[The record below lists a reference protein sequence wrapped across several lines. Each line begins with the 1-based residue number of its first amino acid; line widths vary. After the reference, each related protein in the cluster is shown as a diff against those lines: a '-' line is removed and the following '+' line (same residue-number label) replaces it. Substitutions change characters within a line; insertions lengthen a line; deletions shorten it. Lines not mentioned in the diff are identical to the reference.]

1 MTVRQRTQRK
11 SLGAVTHRRTCVQR
25 ATCRSA
31 VDQGASAVL
40 ESISITLVLLLAV
53 VLSGLA
59 SRLLPLS
66 IPTPL
71 VQIMFGWMIA
81 SLTGLRVELDP
92 EIFFLLFVP
101 PLLFLDGWR
110 VQKEQMLK
118 DRAVILNLALGLVVF
133 TVIGVGYFVHWMIP
147 ALPLAIAFALAAV
160 LSPTD
165 PIAVSAIAARV
176 PIPKRMRHI
185 LEGESLLN
193 DATGLVCFRF
203 ATAAALTGTFSPQ
216 AAALNF
222 LWVALGGVFIGVA
235 ITWAT
240 ARAKDW
246 VTRKVGE
253 ESGSQII
260 ISLLIPFAAYL
271 LAESLHCSGILAAVS
286 AGVTMSVV
294 EASGQALPI
303 TRLGRHSVW
312 DTVQFAANGIIFVLL
327 GEQLPGIL
335 AAADETVL
343 LTGRAESWWLLIYI
357 AAIYSGLV
365 ALRFG
370 WVWVSL
376 SLTVLG
382 AKFSSWEAQRPNWR
396 LVAAASLAGVR
407 GAITLAAVLT
417 LPLSLSDGAAFPGR
431 DLAIVLAMGV
441 IITSLLVASIGLPFL
456 LRGLDVPNVPSHD
469 AEDNRARVIASE
481 AAIAEI
487 ERLQNALPADH
498 QSVDAHGVAAKLITE
513 FYRSRIEARSLQ
525 GETAVL
531 ARENEALE
539 KGMRIA
545 AVKAER
551 VAILQLLKKREI
563 GSETARKLVREL
575 DLLETRYES

>member
-1 MTVRQRTQRK
+1 MAHRPARVPRAASQFLTVA
-11 SLGAVTHRRTCVQR
+11 GY
-25 ATCRSA
+25 
-31 VDQGASAVL
+31 GASAVL

-53 VLSGLA
+53 VLSGFA

-66 IPTPL
+66 IPKPL
-71 VQIMFGWMIA
+71 VQIAFGWMIA
-81 SLTGLRVELDP
+81 SVTGLRVELDP

-110 VQKEQMLK
+110 IQKEQMFK

-147 ALPLAIAFALAAV
+147 ALPLAVAFALAAV

-193 DATGLVCFRF
+193 DASGLVCFRF
-203 ATAAALTGTFSPQ
+203 ATAAALTGTFSLQ

-222 LWVALGGVFIGVA
+222 LWVALGGIAIGVG
-235 ITWAT
+235 ITWVT

-246 VTRKVGE
+246 ITRKVGE

-271 LAESLHCSGILAAVS
+271 VAESLHCSGILAAVA
-286 AGVTMSVV
+286 AGVTMSIV
-294 EASGQALPI
+294 EASGQATPI

-335 AAADETVL
+335 AAANETVL
-343 LTGRAESWWLLIYI
+343 LTGHRESWWLLIYV

-382 AKFSSWEAQRPNWR
+382 ARFGGWEAQPPNGR
-396 LVAAASLAGVR
+396 LVAATSLAGVR

-417 LPLSLSDGAAFPGR
+417 LPVALSDGAAFPGR

-441 IITSLLVASIGLPFL
+441 IIASLLVASVGLPLL
-456 LRGLDVPNVPSHD
+456 LRGLDVPNVPAND
-469 AEDNRARVIASE
+469 AEDNRARVIAAE

-487 ERLQNALPADH
+487 ERLQNELPKDH
-498 QSVDAHGVAAKLITE
+498 QNADAHGVAAKLITE
-513 FYRSRIEARSLQ
+513 FYRSRIEARSLE
-525 GETAVL
+525 GETAAL

-539 KGMRIA
+539 KSMRIA

-551 VAILQLLKKREI
+551 TAILQLLKARQI

>member
-1 MTVRQRTQRK
+1 M
-11 SLGAVTHRRTCVQR
+11 
-25 ATCRSA
+25 
-31 VDQGASAVL
+31 D
-40 ESISITLVLLLAV
+40 SISITLVLLLAV
-53 VLSGLA
+53 VLSGFA
-59 SRLLPLS
+59 SRLLPLP
-66 IPTPL
+66 IPKPL
-71 VQIMFGWMIA
+71 MQIAFGWMIA
-81 SLTGLRVELDP
+81 SVTDLRVELDP

-110 VQKEQMLK
+110 IQKEHMLR

-147 ALPLAIAFALAAV
+147 AMPLAVAFALAAV

-165 PIAVSAIAARV
+165 PIAESAIAARV

-193 DATGLVCFRF
+193 DASGLVCFRF
-203 ATAAALTGTFSPQ
+203 ATAAALTGAFSLQ

-222 LWVALGGVFIGVA
+222 LWVALGGVGVGVG
-235 ITWAT
+235 ITWVT

-246 VTRKVGE
+246 MTRRVGE

-271 LAESLHCSGILAAVS
+271 VAESLHCSGILAAVA

-294 EASGQALPI
+294 EASGQAMPV

-327 GEQLPGIL
+327 GEQLPGML
-335 AAADETVL
+335 AVAGETVL
-343 LTGRAESWWLLIYI
+343 ITGHDQSWWLLIYV
-357 AAIYSGLV
+357 AAIYAGLV

-376 SLTVLG
+376 SLTLLG
-382 AKFSSWEAQRPNWR
+382 AKFGGWEAQRPHWR
-396 LVAAASLAGVR
+396 LVAATSLAGVR

-417 LPLSLSDGAAFPGR
+417 LPLSLTGGAAFPGR

-441 IITSLLVASIGLPFL
+441 IIASLLAASVSLPLL
-456 LRGLDVPNVPSHD
+456 LRGLEMPELPADD
-469 AEDNRARVIASE
+469 AQANRARVVAAE

-487 ERLQNALPADH
+487 ERLQNELPAGH
-498 QSVDAHGVAAKLITE
+498 HNIDAHGVAAKLITE
-513 FYRSRIEARSLQ
+513 FYRSRIEARSHEGQ
-525 GETAVL
+525 AAAL

-539 KGMRIA
+539 KSMRIA

-551 VAILQLLKKREI
+551 MAILRLLKAGQI
-563 GSETARKLVREL
+563 GSEAARKLVREL
-575 DLLETRYES
+575 DLLETRFES